1 MTTHDERILVVCTAN
16 QCRSP
21 LAAALLARRLT
32 ASGAP
37 AAVDSAGLFGG
48 GQPVPDDVAALA
60 PGFGV
65 SLQAHRSRAVSAEEL
80 VGADLV
86 LAMGRE
92 HARELVLLSPARF
105 PVIFT
110 LPELVRRGTAVGS
123 RRTGQPL
130 ADWLSEAARGR
141 RHADLLGA
149 SPEDDVPDPMGGPPE
164 AYEEMA
170 VTLAGLVEALVRVA
184 WPPGPASGDRAGRSR

>member
-65 SLQAHRSRAVSAEEL
+65 SLQAHRSRAVSARSWS
-80 VGADLV
+80 GPTWCWRRA
-86 LAMGRE
+86 E
-92 HARELVLLSPARF
+92 HAAK
-105 PVIFT
+105 
-110 LPELVRRGTAVGS
+110 
-123 RRTGQPL
+123 
-130 ADWLSEAARGR
+130 
-141 RHADLLGA
+141 LGA
-149 SPEDDVPDPMGGPPE
+149 CC
-164 AYEEMA
+164 
-170 VTLAGLVEALVRVA
+170 R
-184 WPPGPASGDRAGRSR
+184 PPGSP